1 MSRNFCALSFP
12 VYVRL
17 CIISALL
24 SKLKMNNVPE
34 MIKMY
39 RFIQS
44 VIDIYSKKQTVPVGR
59 LHTSVTAS
67 LDETLSRLRADFGSS
82 ADLTI
87 RELNISGIRA
97 AVITID
103 NMTDK
108 QVLAEGV
115 LMPLMCSSF
124 TGTAGEILDE
134 LRLKTFYTPELLEI
148 TAYEDIGERIMSGFV
163 VIALDGCSTLLS
175 VGLQGYASRSI
186 SEPESDIVQRGSKE
200 GFVEALR
207 VNMTLIRR
215 RLKNPMLR
223 FETMNIGN
231 ISNTEIALC
240 YLSDRASPD
249 ILARLKKRLSQVPLD
264 TVLTAG
270 YLVPFLEEEKDR
282 SFFTGVGIS
291 ERPDTVCGKLTEG
304 RIAVLVDGVPSA
316 LIVPYIFA
324 EYFQSLDDYSNR
336 AYFATFT
343 RLLKYCAFFISV
355 MLPGLFVAL
364 GTFEPEMF
372 PTLMLNKIAA
382 SIASTPLSLT
392 AETILILF
400 IYEIMREA
408 GLRMPRPLGY
418 AVSIVGGLV
427 VGDTAVNAGLI
438 GAPTLMVIAISAISS
453 YVVPDLYAPSAIL
466 RMLFTIVGGL
476 LGIWGTALL
485 LCVVLVNLCGKSS
498 FGVPYT
504 APVTP
509 SSPFAFRDVLIR
521 ADWKILSKRTET
533 IQDMPGADTKPDAGN
548 NGRSDTR

>member
-1 MSRNFCALSFP
+1 MF
-12 VYVRL
+12 
-17 CIISALL
+17 
-24 SKLKMNNVPE
+24 
-34 MIKMY
+34 
-39 RFIQS
+39 RFIES
-44 VIDIYSKKQTVPVGR
+44 IIDIYRKMPAKPEPAARTPISTV
-59 LHTSVTAS
+59 LS
-67 LDETLSRLRADFGSS
+67 DNLSRLRSDFGGS

-87 RELNISGIRA
+87 RELVAAGTRA

-108 QVLAEGV
+108 QVLSEGV
-115 LMPLMCSSF
+115 LMPMMNLSF
-124 TGTAGEILDE
+124 SGSPGDLLNE
-134 LRLKTFYTPELLEI
+134 LKNSAFYTPELLELTSI
-148 TAYEDIGERIMSGFV
+148 EDVESRIMSGFV
-163 VIALDGCSTLLS
+163 VIALDGCGTMLS
-175 VGLQGYASRSI
+175 VGLQGYAARSI
-186 SEPESDIVQRGSKE
+186 SEPQSDIVQRGSKE
-200 GFVEALR
+200 GLVESLR

-215 RLKNPMLR
+215 RLKNPLLR
-223 FETMNIGN
+223 FETMTVG
-231 ISNTEIALC
+231 SVSRTELSLC
-240 YLSDRASPD
+240 YLSDRVSPE
-249 ILARLKKRLSQVPLD
+249 ILSRLRKRLSEIPLD

-282 SFFTGVGIS
+282 SFFSGAGIS

-304 RIAVLVDGVPSA
+304 RIAILVDGVPSA

-372 PTLMLNKIAA
+372 PSLMLNKIAA

-466 RMLFTIVGGL
+466 RMLFTIVGGFF
-476 LGIWGTALL
+476 GIWGISAV
-485 LCVVLVNLCGKSS
+485 LCIVLVNLCGKSS

-504 APVTP
+504 SPVTP
-509 SSPFAFRDVLIR
+509 ISPVAFRDVLIR
-521 ADWKILSKRTET
+521 AGWRVLSKHPEKV
-533 IQDMPGADTKPDAGN
+533 QDLPGADIKPDEKD
-548 NGRSDTR
+548 STS

>member
-1 MSRNFCALSFP
+1 
-12 VYVRL
+12 
-17 CIISALL
+17 
-24 SKLKMNNVPE
+24 
-34 MIKMY
+34 MY

-59 LHTSVTAS
+59 LHTPVTAS

-343 RLLKYCAFFISV
+343 RLLKYCAFF
-355 MLPGLFVAL
+355 
-364 GTFEPEMF
+364 TF
-372 PTLMLNKIAA
+372 
-382 SIASTPLSLT
+382 SHS
-392 AETILILF
+392 
-400 IYEIMREA
+400 R
-408 GLRMPRPLGY
+408 
-418 AVSIVGGLV
+418 
-427 VGDTAVNAGLI
+427 
-438 GAPTLMVIAISAISS
+438 
-453 YVVPDLYAPSAIL
+453 
-466 RMLFTIVGGL
+466 
-476 LGIWGTALL
+476 
-485 LCVVLVNLCGKSS
+485 
-498 FGVPYT
+498 
-504 APVTP
+504 
-509 SSPFAFRDVLIR
+509 
-521 ADWKILSKRTET
+521 
-533 IQDMPGADTKPDAGN
+533 N
-548 NGRSDTR
+548 NTHTVYL

>member
-1 MSRNFCALSFP
+1 M
-12 VYVRL
+12 
-17 CIISALL
+17 
-24 SKLKMNNVPE
+24 SKLKRTNRTGDDDL
-34 MIKMY
+34 Y
-39 RFIQS
+39 RFIKS
-44 VIDIYSKKQTVPVGR
+44 IIDIYRKEPNVPGHAVK
-59 LHTSVTAS
+59 TPISAS
-67 LDETLSRLRADFGSS
+67 LNENLTGLRSDFGSS

-87 RELNISGIRA
+87 RELLVAGTRA

-108 QVLAEGV
+108 QVLSEGV
-115 LMPLMCSSF
+115 LMPLMDIRF
-124 TGTAGEILDE
+124 DGTPESLLSE
-134 LRLKTFYTPELLEI
+134 LKNSAFYTPDLIEL
-148 TAYEDIGERIMSGFV
+148 TFVEDMEERIMSGFV
-163 VIALDGCSTLLS
+163 VIAIDGCSSALC

-200 GFVEALR
+200 GFVESVR
-207 VNMTLIRR
+207 VNMTLMRR
-215 RLKNPMLR
+215 RLKNPLLR
-223 FETMNIGN
+223 FETLTVG
-231 ISNTEIALC
+231 SVSRTELALC
-240 YLSDRASPD
+240 YLSDRVSAE
-249 ILARLKKRLSQVPLD
+249 ILSRLRRRLSEIPLD
-264 TVLTAG
+264 TVLTVG

-282 SFFTGVGIS
+282 SFFSGVGIS

-304 RIAVLVDGVPSA
+304 RIAILVDGVPSA

-392 AETILILF
+392 AETLLILF

-466 RMLFTIVGGL
+466 RMIFTITGGF
-476 LGIWGTALL
+476 LGVWGIAVVM
-485 LCVVLVNLCGKSS
+485 CIVLVNLCGKSS

-504 APVTP
+504 SPATPASPVL
-509 SSPFAFRDVLIR
+509 FRDVLVR
-521 ADWKILSKRTET
+521 ASWKTLSKHPENV
-533 IQDMPGADTKPDAGN
+533 QDLPGAQPQDKT
-548 NGRSDTR
+548 